1 MNEASFSRWLCQH
14 LTKQNLFP
22 QRLEVTTGA
31 GIPDIA
37 LIGVRQFEEHTNHHG
52 NSVWYDSEPRTSWLE
67 LKWKT
72 KHIRPEQYIW
82 GKKAENVGVNV
93 NYVIG
98 SEETVSLFS
107 LENAEKMAKSW
118 KLVTEVTTVPRTKD
132 SIPTLISMFT

>member
-14 LTKQNLFP
+14 LIKQHLFP

-31 GIPDIA
+31 GVPDIA
-37 LIGVRQFEEHTNHHG
+37 LLG
-52 NSVWYDSEPRTSWLE
+52 EPGTTWLE

-82 GKKAENVGVNV
+82 GKKAEAVGCKV

-98 SEETVSLFS
+98 SEENLSIFS
-107 LENAEKMAKSW
+107 LENAKKMSKSW
-118 KLVTEVTTVPRTKD
+118 KLVTEVTTVPRTKEA
-132 SIPTLISMFT
+132 IPTLISMFR

>member
-1 MNEASFSRWLCQH
+1 MNETSFSRWLCQH
-14 LTKQNLFP
+14 LTKQGLFP

-37 LIGVRQFEEHTNHHG
+37 LLGHEWDFSTPEQPTRHYLGTC
-52 NSVWYDSEPRTSWLE
+52 WLE

-98 SEETVSLFS
+98 SEDNLSLFS

-118 KLVTEVTTVPRTKD
+118 KLMTEVTTVPRTKE
-132 SIPTLISMFT
+132 SIPTLLAMLQ